1 MVHAA
6 APVARRYHDLTA
18 HTPDSVRSGGHTLD
32 WDNKPF
38 PFKVYTDIPGLHL
51 PREVDVLATPTL
63 AAIAGY
69 GPPPRPRLTLS
80 ALVSLLYYT
89 AGVTKQKTY
98 PGGGQVLFRAA
109 ASTGAL
115 YQTEVYV
122 IVGALEDLSPGV
134 YHFCPGDFTLR
145 RLRDDDARGA
155 LASAVADATPG
166 RAAAP
171 IAHATVPLS
180 RHVVDEPL
188 VTHAHT
194 VSALQTPDD
203 VARWRH
209 GRAPASLAAGG
220 PTVALPTSE
229 SQEGRALGE
238 TIQRRGS
245 TRHFARV
252 PIVLD
257 DLGAALWAASRPV
270 PADVPSAFTD
280 IYMSVHAVDGL
291 APGTYVSPREE
302 PPLERLEAGD
312 FGPQAAFPAPDQPHG
327 GDPAVTRFCLS

>member
-1 MVHAA
+1 MVNSG
-6 APVARRYHDLTA
+6 PVARRYHDLTV
-18 HTPDSVRSGGHTLD
+18 HSPDSVRAGGHTLD

-51 PREVDVLATPTL
+51 TREIDVLATPAL
-63 AAIAGY
+63 AAIAGESA
-69 GPPPRPRLTLS
+69 PAPS
-80 ALVSLLYYT
+80 ALALPALTSLLYYVG
-89 AGVTKQKTY
+89 GVTKRKTY
-98 PGGGQVLFRAA
+98 PGGGEVLFRAA

-122 IVGALEDLSPGV
+122 VAGAVDDLPAGV

-145 RLRDDDARGA
+145 RLRTDDARGLLAEAAADAMPGRRAATLVLSGIVWRNSWKYRARTYRHLFWDGGTMLANAMAAAAALGLTPRLLTGFVDATVHRLLGIDGAREVA
-155 LASAVADATPG
+155 LAPLCVGPETASAPSG
-166 RAAAP
+166 RAPAP

-220 PTVALPTSE
+220 PTVAL
-229 SQEGRALGE
+229 
-238 TIQRRGS
+238 
-245 TRHFARV
+245 
-252 PIVLD
+252 
-257 DLGAALWAASRPV
+257 
-270 PADVPSAFTD
+270 
-280 IYMSVHAVDGL
+280 
-291 APGTYVSPREE
+291 
-302 PPLERLEAGD
+302 
-312 FGPQAAFPAPDQPHG
+312 
-327 GDPAVTRFCLS
+327 